1 VVVHDLNVVCI
12 ATVPPEADP
21 PLVVD
26 PDAVLASAIT
36 AQSFKTVARGHPKI
50 VKLGRSIQ
58 HPELSQSHLLR
69 TRSESASGAPV
80 EETLCVSVPEALDH
94 SR

>member
-12 ATVPPEADP
+12 VTAPSETDP
-21 PLVVD
+21 QLVVD
-26 PDAVLASAIT
+26 PDAGLASAIT
-36 AQSFKTVARGHPKI
+36 AQPFQTVARGHPKI
-50 VKLGRSIQ
+50 VQLGRSIQ

-69 TRSESASGAPV
+69 PRSESASGPPV
-80 EETLCVSVPEALDH
+80 EETFCVSVPEALDH